1 MTVEIVCPHCG
12 LSKTLEREKIPAG
25 VRWANC
31 PRCKNRFELLL
42 ANPIPE
48 SGQGGEPVG
57 PEEQGPLRI
66 APPWERRA
74 ELGLWKATCE
84 TTKAVLFHP
93 RDLFEKMDV
102 QAGLREPFAFG
113 LLTGALGTMVGLFWQ
128 FLVMSGSITSMTRG
142 YLDQY
147 GIALVFTG
155 VLVLSLLLVVVL
167 LFATSLIV
175 HGCLSLVRGGKN
187 GFEATF
193 RVVAYSQAAQIL
205 AFIPFVG
212 GLAGLVW
219 QLMVQ
224 MIGLKE
230 IHGVSYGRIIL
241 AFSIPLVLLLLVL
254 VVVVLTLP
262 FLLLRS

>member
-12 LSKTLEREKIPAG
+12 FSKTLQREKIPAG

-31 PRCKNRFELLL
+31 PRCKNRFELFP
-42 ANPIPE
+42 ANPAAE
-48 SGQGGEPVG
+48 SDRGM
-57 PEEQGPLRI
+57 EEAVPQKQGPLRI
-66 APPWERRA
+66 APPWERRP
-74 ELGLWKATCE
+74 ELGLWRAVYE

-93 RDLFEKMDV
+93 RDLFDTMDF
-102 QAGLREPFAFG
+102 QSGLREPFAFG
-113 LLTGALGTMVGLFWQ
+113 LLTGALGTMVSLFWQ

-142 YLDQY
+142 YLDQF
-147 GIALVFTG
+147 GVALVFTG
-155 VLVLSLLLVVVL
+155 ALVTSLLLVIVM
-167 LFATSLIV
+167 LFATSLIF
-175 HGCLSLVRGGKN
+175 HGCLLLVRGGKK

-193 RVVAYSQAAQIL
+193 RVVAYSQATQML
-205 AFIPFVG
+205 AFIPFLG

-241 AFSIPLVLLLLVL
+241 AFSIPLVLLLLIL
-254 VVVVLTLP
+254 VVVLVTLP
-262 FLLLRS
+262 FLLLSS